1 MVRREL
7 IGGGPTERQVFEPL
21 FYQLGNVRNGA
32 YHDIARLAST
42 I

>member
-7 IGGGPTERQVFEPL
+7 IGGGLLNARYLEPL